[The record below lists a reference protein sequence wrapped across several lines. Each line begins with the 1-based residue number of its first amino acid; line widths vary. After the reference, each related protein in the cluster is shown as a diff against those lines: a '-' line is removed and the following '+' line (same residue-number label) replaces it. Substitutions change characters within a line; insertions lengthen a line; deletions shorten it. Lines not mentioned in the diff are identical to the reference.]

1 VKGAH
6 SVVAERST
14 APDTLR
20 ARKLAPLVVAAA
32 VAGGLGAA
40 KLAAM
45 RQPMLIILFVLVL
58 VPLALWKWPQAGVL
72 ALLAGTVT
80 IEQFRYTVGPRAG
93 VFTDKIPL
101 FQSLSKGSGVTPA
114 EMLLVLMTL
123 IWLMKG
129 AIDRSW
135 GAPRSPL
142 ARSILLLLGI
152 VVVGFAV
159 GVAHGGK
166 IKVAGWEVRPWFYLG
181 FAYLFTASLL
191 RTRNVLRTILWTLVL
206 GSGFKAIQG
215 VMMFLSIRHM
225 PGRPENILAHE
236 ESFFFGVFI
245 ILTLGLWLFQVKGRL
260 RVVATCLLPFVLI
273 ADMANARRNAW
284 AIIGTTLIAFGIAAY
299 SALPERRRGLRR
311 IAAVVM
317 VVSAVYFPLF
327 WNKTGTLAQA
337 ARAVH
342 SQIAPDARDK
352 QSNQYRIAENANL
365 ALNIR
370 QSASLGRGFG
380 LPIHYAIAIVDI
392 SNVDAAIAFLPHNGI
407 LWVWMRMGILGE
419 VLFWAMVAAAII
431 RSCQLVKTGDRELAL
446 FGTVAVCAVVAYVVQ
461 GYNDLGLFWFRI
473 AICLGVLLGGVEV
486 ALRLVSGHD
495 GPHGPD
501 EELLALLDEAEPAP
515 AGMR

>member
-1 VKGAH
+1 MKGAH
-6 SVVAERST
+6 SVAAERT
-14 APDTLR
+14 TPADTLR

-32 VAGGLGAA
+32 LAGGVGGAQRPPQ
-40 KLAAM
+40 
-45 RQPMLIILFVLVL
+45 RQPMRNNLFVVVL

-72 ALLAGTVT
+72 ALLAGTAT

-114 EMLLVLMTL
+114 EMLLVLMAL

-129 AIDRSW
+129 AVERSW

-142 ARSILLLLGI
+142 ARSIVLLLGL
-152 VVVGFAV
+152 VVVGFVV

-166 IKVAGWEVRPWFYLG
+166 VKVAGWEVRPWFYLG
-181 FAYLFTASLL
+181 LAYLFTASLL

-215 VMMFLSIRHM
+215 VVMFLSIRHM

-245 ILTLGLWLFQVKGRL
+245 ILTLGLWLFQVRGRL
-260 RVVATCLLPFVLI
+260 RVVATCLLPFVLV

-311 IAAVVM
+311 IAAVGM

-327 WNKTGTLAQA
+327 WNKSGTLAQA

-352 QSNQYRIAENANL
+352 QSNQYRTAENANL

-370 QSASLGRGFG
+370 QSLGRVFG

-486 ALRLVSGHD
+486 ALRLRSGRQL
-495 GPHGPD
+495 PHGAD
-501 EELLALLDEAEPAP
+501 EELLALLDGTEPAH
-515 AGMR
+515 ARLQ